1 VDVKQKEGVITHK
14 NVFENKIQQ
23 PTRKQPASLFC
34 LNLQQQTKLYLTTS
48 SILPTPPFPKKKKK
62 KNGPQQSPRFNLPC
76 TSRACSLKVL
86 PK

>member
-1 VDVKQKEGVITHK
+1 MYIVHK
-14 NVFENKIQQ
+14 TKSNNIQG
-23 PTRKQPASLFC
+23 KQPASLFC
-34 LNLQQQTKLYLTTS
+34 LNLQQQTNLYLTTS

-62 KNGPQQSPRFNLPC
+62 KENGHQQNPRFILTC